1 MDAAQSD
8 LLPSAGWFRL
18 DASSQHTGCVETPF
32 DRNCSETLAIEMI
45 ETVSRRQDA
54 YPLVASTPGM
64 ATDRVQGVEMKQ
76 SRVAICP
83 RHDMPNYG
91 QRLANLPLKK
101 LLWAGTSSVRDNWT
115 TGSRNG
121 LLDGCVGDLGPDDH
135 LVIPSCSRAYLANL
149 RGTRCQVSLWLRE
162 PPIIHGRFYRTAK
175 WWHKRFKH
183 VLTFDQPLIDR
194 IPNAVFIPH
203 GGCWLNPIPKAE
215 QLAVSK
221 TQGIS
226 LIASPKRDT
235 EGHCLRHDVILWASA
250 NGNPVDAFGK
260 QYRSLPEKSGA
271 LLPYRHSIVIENSQS
286 SNYFTE
292 KLIDCMLCNC
302 LPIYWGTADVKHYFD
317 PSGILFCESF
327 EEICDTIATL
337 APDDYQNRLAA
348 IQRNREIALSYS
360 SAERII
366 FETLGQPTYP
376 TSVAYHRVSNGTAS
390 QPAFTVRVP

>member
-1 MDAAQSD
+1 
-8 LLPSAGWFRL
+8 
-18 DASSQHTGCVETPF
+18 
-32 DRNCSETLAIEMI
+32 MI
-45 ETVSRRQDA
+45 ETASRRQDA
-54 YPLVASTPGM
+54 LQFVASSPVMG
-64 ATDRVQGVEMKQ
+64 TDRVQGAEMKK
-76 SRVAICP
+76 SHVAICP

-101 LLWAGTSSVRDNWT
+101 LLWAGTSSVRDNLN
-115 TGSRNG
+115 GLRNG
-121 LLDGCVGDLGPDDH
+121 LVDGCVGDLGPDDH
-135 LVIPSCSRAYLANL
+135 VVIPSCSRAYLANL

-175 WWHKRFKH
+175 LWHKRFHH

-203 GGCWLNPIPKAE
+203 GGCWLNPMPKAE
-215 QLAVSK
+215 QLALAK

-235 EGHCLRHDVILWASA
+235 EGHRLRHDVIQWANS
-250 NGNPVDAFGK
+250 NGHSLDAFGK
-260 QYRSLPEKSGA
+260 QYRSLPEKSEA
-271 LLPYRHSIVIENSQS
+271 LLPYRYSVVIENSQS

-317 PSGILFCESF
+317 PSGMLFCKDLQ
-327 EEICDTIATL
+327 EICDTIATL
-337 APDDYQNRLAA
+337 GPDDYQSRLPA
-348 IQRNREIALSYS
+348 IQRNREVARSYS

-366 FETLGQPTYP
+366 FETLGQPTRP
-376 TSVAYHRVSNGTAS
+376 TSMAYHRLTNEGLS
-390 QPAFTVRVP
+390 QPASTSSHS